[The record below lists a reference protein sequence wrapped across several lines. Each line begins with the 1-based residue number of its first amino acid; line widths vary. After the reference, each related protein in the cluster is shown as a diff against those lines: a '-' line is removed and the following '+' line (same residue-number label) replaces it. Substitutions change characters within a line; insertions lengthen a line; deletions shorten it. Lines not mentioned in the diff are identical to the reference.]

1 MSSLNILLI
10 CRDAKTKDAKVRI
23 SLHLYFFIREYHRQ
37 TRNFK
42 KTNHFLQVWVR
53 EELELFQRGRRKFRQ
68 NRRISFFLL
77 IAIGI
82 DYCKQAA
89 RNGEVSPSAEAL
101 LWESPQQQVLR
112 PGNPWSTFSG
122 CISAVDSA
130 STLCQCQWR
139 SKVCFVTL
147 PGADGKIL
155 WSSHMC
161 SLFLHV
167 WKGWT
172 VLLVLSRDFIVIN
185 IWPALKR

>member
-1 MSSLNILLI
+1 MSSVNILLI

-89 RNGEVSPSAEAL
+89 SNGEVSSSAEAL
-101 LWESPQQQVLR
+101 L
-112 PGNPWSTFSG
+112 
-122 CISAVDSA
+122 
-130 STLCQCQWR
+130 
-139 SKVCFVTL
+139 
-147 PGADGKIL
+147 
-155 WSSHMC
+155 
-161 SLFLHV
+161 
-167 WKGWT
+167 
-172 VLLVLSRDFIVIN
+172 
-185 IWPALKR
+185 